1 MKNPCDRCQRYL
13 LCPAGRVCVAW
24 FWWFASR
31 LREIKET
38 LTEIAESEV
47 WFD

>member
-13 LCPAGRVCVAW
+13 LCPTGRVCVAW
-24 FWWFASR
+24 FWWFANQWG
-31 LREIKET
+31 EITET
-38 LTEIAESEV
+38 LTEIAESEM